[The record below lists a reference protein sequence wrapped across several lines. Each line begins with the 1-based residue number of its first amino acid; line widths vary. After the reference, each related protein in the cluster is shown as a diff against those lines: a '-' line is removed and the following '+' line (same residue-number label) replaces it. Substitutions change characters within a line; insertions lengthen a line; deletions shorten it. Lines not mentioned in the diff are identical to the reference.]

1 MGCES
6 VKNPKKRKQCEE
18 ANKQLKTNVA
28 KERAESN
35 FNNQNFEML
44 AAQRAKREA
53 LRGPAAKALKPL
65 KEK

>member
-6 VKNPKKRKQCEE
+6 VKDPKKRKQCEE
-18 ANKQLKTNVA
+18 ANKQLKTHVA

-44 AAQRAKREA
+44 ANQRAKREA
-53 LRGPAAKALKPL
+53 LNPTPKALKPL

>member
-6 VKNPKKRKQCEE
+6 VKDPKKRKQCEE
-18 ANKQLKTNVA
+18 ANKLLKKHVT
-28 KERAESN
+28 KEKDSSN

-44 AAQRAKREA
+44 ANQRAKREA
-53 LRGPAAKALKPL
+53 LNPTPKALKPL

>member
-6 VKNPKKRKQCEE
+6 VKDPKKRKRCED
-18 ANKQLKTNVA
+18 ANKQLKTHVA

-44 AAQRAKREA
+44 SYKKAKRES
-53 LRGPAAKALKPL
+53 LNPTPPALK
-65 KEK
+65 KKV

>member
-6 VKNPKKRKQCEE
+6 VKDPKKRKQCEE
-18 ANKQLKTNVA
+18 ANKQLNTHVA

-44 AAQRAKREA
+44 AAKRAKREA
-53 LRGPAAKALKPL
+53 LNATPKALK
-65 KEK
+65 EK

>member
-6 VKNPKKRKQCEE
+6 VKDPKKRKRCED
-18 ANKQLKTNVA
+18 ANKQLKTHVA

-44 AAQRAKREA
+44 SYQKAKRES
-53 LRGPAAKALKPL
+53 LNPTPPALK
-65 KEK
+65 KKV